1 MTLKEIMIKDLQ
13 TYTCVHLADL
23 QAFHTRQMK
32 NLVAKCSHYYVI
44 GKLNIFFFLQDFL
57 PWKCKLGLELQLQC
71 LWSPKFFQVAKICS
85 CKMCLI
91 NVLKYVSLFFSFAS
105 HAFWRTSTTFP
116 NNIKFTISPLSHSP
130 FLIYFLITLLILGL
144 MLPWLT
150 KDWVWVVEKCHIKSI
165 KDIRSITV
173 TFMLRHLRMS
183 SDLKF

>member
-91 NVLKYVSLFFSFAS
+91 NVLKCVKLFFSFAS
-105 HAFWRTSTTFP
+105 HEFWGTSTAFP
-116 NNIKFTISPLSHSP
+116 SNAKFAISPLSHCPLLS
-130 FLIYFLITLLILGL
+130 YFLINQIILRL
-144 MLPWLT
+144 MLPCLT
-150 KDWVWVVEKCHIKSI
+150 KDSVWGVEKCHIKSI
-165 KDIRSITV
+165 KDTRSIIV
-173 TFMLRHLRMS
+173 RFLVQI
-183 SDLKF
+183 